1 MYGNQQPQSNDNTM
15 TIVLIVCI
23 LWCCSILFSCVFCST
38 SIMTG
43 VNKKKSSLSNIFN
56 KMNPDDLKDIFKQA
70 ADEAVKNAHDAD
82 SKLATAISS

>member
-56 KMNPDDLKDIFKQA
+56 IDDFKELVKKA
-70 ADEAVKNAHDAD
+70 ADEAVKDAHDAD
-82 SKLATAISS
+82 SKLATVISS